1 MSNELDIL
9 KKLEIE
15 IEEYDTIIDSVNR
28 DIEQTD
34 DYEIE
39 LRDKLRSRIAT
50 LKRGRTEALRVY
62 NFTSELSREFEDISD
77 LDRFTAYLYSINEPY
92 KRPKKEDTE

>member
-1 MSNELDIL
+1 MSNELDVL
-9 KKLEIE
+9 KKLEVE
-15 IEEYDTIIDSVNR
+15 IDEYDTMIASIME
-28 DIEQTD
+28 DIERTD

-62 NFTSELSREFEDISD
+62 NFTSEVSREFEDISD
-77 LDRFTAYLYSINEPY
+77 LDRFTAYLYSIDEPY
-92 KRPKKEDTE
+92 KRPKKEDK